1 MGYNKKQVVL
11 LTWYDESS
19 KKIKP
24 DKDANRLSGRVTGSV
39 MMRVWFMIKK
49 KKMGVLSPVS
59 CTIKRKN
66 KMKWGGGDKGLSVRL

>member
-24 DKDANRLSGRVTGSV
+24 DKDANRLSGRVIGSV
-39 MMRVWFMIKK
+39 MMRVWFMIK